1 MSTEIRIVTHLTDKL
16 VSSIQRMLPQ
26 LSPLAAGLNHDELA
40 QIVSAPCCTLFMA
53 HDVDRD
59 EMVGT
64 ITLVVFRGLT
74 GIKARI
80 EDVVVDKRARGQG
93 IGTALIQ
100 KALDHAASLQARTV
114 ELTSRPSR
122 TVANSLYRRL
132 GFVQRDTNVYCYE
145 IA

>member
-1 MSTEIRIVTHLTDKL
+1 MSTEICIVTHLTDKL
-16 VSSIQRMLPQ
+16 VDSIQHMLPQ
-26 LSPLAAGLNHDELA
+26 LSPLAAELNHDEVA

-53 HDVDRD
+53 RDVIRD

-64 ITLVVFRGLT
+64 LTLVVFRALT

-80 EDVVVDKRARGQG
+80 EDVIVDKRARGQG

-100 KALDHAASLQARTV
+100 RALDHAASLQAHTV

-122 TVANSLYRRL
+122 RTANSLYRRL
-132 GFVQRDTNVYCYE
+132 GFVQRNTNVYCYE
-145 IA
+145 IG